1 MTGSR
6 PKSMENNTSTLS
18 TMNALKQY
26 IDLFKGNR
34 KMIEAGAPAVLND
47 RRQAAYDALVDARL
61 PRKGSEDYEAT
72 DLEAVFAPDYGL
84 NISRIAFSGD
94 AAESFRCDVPNM
106 STCLYMCF
114 NDSIVAGPNAVR
126 NAGGVIVETFKDAAV
141 NHPEVLA
148 KHYGTVA
155 SLADPTVALN
165 TMLAQDG
172 LLVYVPRGVMG
183 ERPIQLVNIFNTTQ
197 PLMAVRRI
205 LVVLEQG
212 AQARLLVCDHTQSK
226 DVKHLSSQ
234 VVEVVAG
241 EDSSFDYYDLEES
254 SSATSRV
261 STVAVRQEAGSN
273 VLVDGIT
280 LTNGF
285 TRNDYYVDVNGRHA
299 ETTLL
304 GMTIASGEQHVD
316 THSLIN
322 HNAPQC
328 HSNEMIKY
336 VLDDKAVGAFAGKIL
351 VKEGCPQV
359 EAYQGNRN
367 LCASPAARIY
377 TKPQLEIY
385 TDDVKASHGTTIG
398 QLDQDALFY
407 MQARGISAP
416 EARRLLMQAF
426 MADVVDGVRLEV
438 LRDRLHH
445 LVEKRFN
452 GTLAACA
459 SCGEGCGIKG

>member
-1 MTGSR
+1 
-6 PKSMENNTSTLS
+6 
-18 TMNALKQY
+18 MNVLQQY
-26 IDLFKGNR
+26 IDLYKDNR
-34 KMIEAGAPAVLND
+34 EAILAGAP
-47 RRQAAYDALVDARL
+47 DALNARREAACEALKDARL

-72 DLEAVFAPDYGL
+72 DLEKIFAPDYGL
-84 NISRIAFSGD
+84 NLSRIAFSGD
-94 AAESFRCDVPNM
+94 ATESFRCDVPNM
-106 STCLYMCF
+106 STCLYLCF

-126 NAGGVIVETFKDAAV
+126 NAGKVVVETFREAAV
-141 NHPEVLA
+141 NHPQVLA
-148 KHYGTVA
+148 EHYGTLA
-155 SLADPTVALN
+155 SLDDPTVALN

-172 LLVYVPRGVMG
+172 LLVYVPRGVIA

-197 PLMAVRRI
+197 SLMAVRRI

-212 AQARLLVCDHTQSK
+212 AQARMLVCDHTQNK
-226 DVKHLSSQ
+226 DVKYLASQ
-234 VVEVVAG
+234 VVEIVAK

-254 SSATSRV
+254 SPATSRV
-261 STVAVRQEAGSN
+261 STIAAKQATGSN
-273 VLVDGIT
+273 VLVNGIT

-285 TRNDYYVDVNGRHA
+285 TRNDYVVDVDGRHA

-304 GMTIASGEQHVD
+304 GMTIASDEQHVD
-316 THSLIN
+316 THTLIR
-322 HNAPQC
+322 HNAAQC
-328 HSNEMIKY
+328 HSNEMFKY

-351 VKEGCPQV
+351 IQEGCPQV

-367 LCASPAARIY
+367 LCASPTARIY

-398 QLDQDALFY
+398 QLDQEAMFY
-407 MQARGISAP
+407 MQARGISAA

-426 MADVVDGVRLEV
+426 MADVIDGVRLEV
-438 LRDRLHH
+438 LRDRLYY

-452 GTLAACA
+452 GTLASCA